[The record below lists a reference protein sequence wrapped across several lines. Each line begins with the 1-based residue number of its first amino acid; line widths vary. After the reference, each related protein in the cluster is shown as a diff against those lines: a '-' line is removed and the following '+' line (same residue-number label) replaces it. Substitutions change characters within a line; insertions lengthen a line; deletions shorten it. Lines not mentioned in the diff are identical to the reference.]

1 MNDVRIAVGYLAQ
14 KISHRNQHDDDHEDE
29 QVGVAED
36 EDELR
41 DGIVGDDTGQQTGLV
56 CPTKL
61 ILLGGQLY
69 PYGVFCVLGNDAYVG
84 NDQQTVLPDGKGVDA
99 QMVDIL
105 LRLLMYQHE

>member
-41 DGIVGDDTGQQTGLV
+41 NGIVGDDTGQQTGLV
-56 CPTKL
+56 
-61 ILLGGQLY
+61 
-69 PYGVFCVLGNDAYVG
+69 
-84 NDQQTVLPDGKGVDA
+84 
-99 QMVDIL
+99 
-105 LRLLMYQHE
+105 

>member
-41 DGIVGDDTGQQTGLV
+41 DKMIGDDTGQQTGLV
-56 CPTKL
+56 SPAKL
-61 ILLGGQLY
+61 ILLGGQVV
-69 PYGVFCVLGNDAYVG
+69 P
-84 NDQQTVLPDGKGVDA
+84 
-99 QMVDIL
+99 IRSL
-105 LRLLMYQHE
+105 LRPGE